1 LSFPNVIFGKCQVC
15 GGGGGD
21 APTPSS
27 ADAPATDT
35 IGNGMP
41 LEEYDGKMMCKICIQ
56 DAKAREESKLD
67 TERRSEE
74 ERFRQAADFVKSV

>member
-1 LSFPNVIFGKCQVC
+1 MSFPNVIFGKCQVC

>member
-1 LSFPNVIFGKCQVC
+1 MGFPNVVFGKCQVC

-35 IGNGMP
+35 TGNGMP
-41 LEEYDGKMMCKICIQ
+41 LEEYGGKFMCKICIQ
-56 DAKAREESKLD
+56 EAKAREESKFD

-74 ERFRQAADFVKSV
+74 ERFRQTAGFESSI

>member
-1 LSFPNVIFGKCQVC
+1 MSFPETIFGKCEVC

-35 IGNGMP
+35 TGNGMP
-41 LEEYDGKMMCKICIQ
+41 LEEYDGRMMCKICIQ
-56 DAKAREESKLD
+56 EAKAREESKFD
-67 TERRSEE
+67 TNKRSEE
-74 ERFRQAADFVKSV
+74 ERFRQAAGFTNSI

>member
-1 LSFPNVIFGKCQVC
+1 MSFPDIIFGKCEVC

-21 APTPSS
+21 APAPSS

-35 IGNGMP
+35 VGNGMP
-41 LEEYDGKMMCKICIQ
+41 LKEYDGKMMCKICIQ
-56 DAKAREESKLD
+56 EAKAKEESKLD

-74 ERFRQAADFVKSV
+74 ERFRQSAGFVNSV